1 MNFSTLDI
9 HPVIPGSNPK
19 TMNIPARAAG
29 KYLDLVF
36 NFEQKQSSRLFAD
49 WVNVCIQDKKVTKY
63 LVAAYVNSKYIHY

>member
-1 MNFSTLDI
+1 MQTVDTEIKPQNHEYPS
-9 HPVIPGSNPK
+9 PG
-19 TMNIPARAAG
+19 AAG